1 MSYNIDFNLAT
12 SAQIE
17 KAICG
22 RLESIR
28 LSRNITQA
36 QLAKEAGISSRT
48 IIRLEKGEGISFDTL
63 IRVLMAL
70 GIQQNLETLLPDPSV
85 RPIEQINI
93 KRNERQRARPRSK
106 DKTASWSWGNGED
119 DDD

>member
-12 SAQIE
+12 SSQIE

-28 LSRNITQA
+28 LSRNITQT

-48 IIRLEKGEGISFDTL
+48 IVRLEKGEGISFDTL